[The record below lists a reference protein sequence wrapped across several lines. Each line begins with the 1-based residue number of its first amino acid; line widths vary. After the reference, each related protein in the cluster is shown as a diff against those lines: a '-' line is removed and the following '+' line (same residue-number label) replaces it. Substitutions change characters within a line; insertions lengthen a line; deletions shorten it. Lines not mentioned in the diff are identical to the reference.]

1 MFGERLT
8 DSHIWRH
15 SLASRQVVDDLVA
28 REEHH
33 CVGVVLERFDNCK
46 GTIDIANVIA
56 LPWCRPINTFS
67 SPVLTMSLN
76 GWDIIKFK
84 ATISPTMN
92 PKKRIKNK

>member
-67 SPVLTMSLN
+67 SQRGVHIEDHVDANLQN
-76 GWDIIKFK
+76 QYKFNCSSE
-84 ATISPTMN
+84 IDS
-92 PKKRIKNK
+92 RH